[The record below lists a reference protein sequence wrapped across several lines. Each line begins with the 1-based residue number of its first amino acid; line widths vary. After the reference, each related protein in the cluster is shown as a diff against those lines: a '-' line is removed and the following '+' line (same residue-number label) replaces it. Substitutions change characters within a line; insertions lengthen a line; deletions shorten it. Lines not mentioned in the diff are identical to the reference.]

1 MRSLQIMAPGR
12 PEIVDLPLPEP
23 GPGQVRVKV
32 VATNTCPHWD
42 LHLASGEPMFPGSTL
57 PYPYPPGQPGHEMT
71 GLIDAVGEGVSGFEP
86 GQRVAAWKDPGHGQP
101 GCYAEYVLLSAEHVL
116 AVPQDIDPLRVVSLE
131 LAMCVSR
138 CLLDLERFDGIT
150 GLVAAVNGLGPA
162 GLIAAQ
168 LLKASGASEVI
179 GFEPNA
185 ERRELALAEGWVDR
199 AADPRAGETAEAFP
213 VRRGRRSPIDIAI
226 ECCGLPGPV
235 QWILDRTTRAVAFFA
250 VQRHDYTYAPQHAGL
265 TLIGY
270 GGHGRD
276 CAEYALER
284 IVAGQ
289 LDLRPLASV
298 ELPLERYA
306 EGVALLRAQKAIKVC
321 YRP

>member
-12 PEIVDLPLPEP
+12 PEIVELPLPEP

-32 VATNTCPHWD
+32 TATNTCPHWD

-57 PYPYPPGQPGHEMT
+57 AYPYPPGQPGHEMT
-71 GLIDAVGEGVSGFEP
+71 GVVDALGAGVDDLDVG
-86 GQRVAAWKDPGHGQP
+86 QAVAAWKDPGHGQP
-101 GCYAEYVLLSAEHVL
+101 GCYAEYVLMQAEHLL
-116 AVPQDIDPLRVVSLE
+116 AVPDGIDPLRVASLE

-138 CLLDLERFDGIT
+138 CLIDLERCRGIA
-150 GLVAAVNGLGPA
+150 GDCAAVNGLGPA

-168 LLKASGASEVI
+168 LLKAAGARQVI

-185 ERRELALAEGWVDR
+185 ERCALASERGFVDR
-199 AADPRAGETAEAFP
+199 AYDPRDAATAEAFP
-213 VRRGRRSPIDIAI
+213 MRRRSPIDAAI
-226 ECCGLPGPV
+226 DCCGLPGPV
-235 QWILDRTTRAVAFFA
+235 RWIMDRTNGAVAFFA
-250 VQRHDYTYAPQHAGL
+250 VQRHDYPYAPNHAGL

-276 CAEYALER
+276 AAEYALDR
-284 IVAGQ
+284 ILEGS
-289 LDLRPLASV
+289 LDLTALVSV

-306 EGVALLRAQKAIKVC
+306 EGVELLGEQRAIKVC